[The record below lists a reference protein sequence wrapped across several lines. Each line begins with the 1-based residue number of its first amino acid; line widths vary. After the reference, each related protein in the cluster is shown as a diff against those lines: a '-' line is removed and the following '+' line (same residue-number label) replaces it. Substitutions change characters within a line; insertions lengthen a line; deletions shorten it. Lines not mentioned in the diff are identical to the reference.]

1 MDKLKRFLEGAVVIP
16 YNENVLKVINQACHN
31 FYNGKNDDKFSIMEN
46 LAEYFL
52 VGIENRAFLSALNAA
67 VAEEGSLT
75 TLPIGVVQRLAGY
88 SCYCMVME
96 EADKRDSSILA
107 TIFMNFILL
116 VKRRI
121 NRIPCGD
128 LIQEMYRKH
137 ISYYLKVIDR
147 LDDTGD
153 LTLIQNIAESDDSL
167 SYFKDLEDDDDMD
180 VKLKKL
186 AKSSAFYE
194 YQKIFNNKDLQEISD
209 PFVKVFIALCKFKNR
224 MKYCYYDFPF
234 YDATMNLL
242 SEDESKTRKSIQ
254 KITESLKPYAAK
266 YIKDLYSDSSLLLR
280 LAKGETDTC
289 LNNILAIQLNIKEF
303 CVYLYYELLI
313 DNILKQVYDGE

>member
-31 FYNGKNDDKFSIMEN
+31 FYNGENDDKFRIMEN
-46 LAEYFL
+46 LAVYFL

-96 EADKRDSSILA
+96 EADIRDSSILA

-116 VKRRI
+116 VKRHI

-167 SYFKDLEDDDDMD
+167 SYFKDLEDDDDID

-194 YQKIFNNKDLQEISD
+194 YQKIFNNKDLQVISD
-209 PFVKVFIALCKFKNR
+209 PFVKVFITLCKFKNR

-242 SEDESKTRKSIQ
+242 SEEESKTRKSIQ
-254 KITESLKPYAAK
+254 KIAESLKPYATK
-266 YIKDLYSDSSLLLR
+266 YIKDLYSASSLLLR

-289 LNNILAIQLNIKEF
+289 LNNISAIQLNIKEF

>member
-46 LAEYFL
+46 LVEYFL

-96 EADKRDSSILA
+96 EVDKRDSSILA

-137 ISYYLKVIDR
+137 ISYYLKVIDG

-254 KITESLKPYAAK
+254 KITESLKPYAAT

-289 LNNILAIQLNIKEF
+289 LNNISAIQLNIKEF

-313 DNILKQVYDGE
+313 DNILKQIYDGE

>member
-31 FYNGKNDDKFSIMEN
+31 FYNGENDDKFSIMEN

-96 EADKRDSSILA
+96 EADKRDCSILA

-116 VKRRI
+116 VKRHI

-186 AKSSAFYE
+186 AKSSAYYE
-194 YQKIFNNKDLQEISD
+194 YQKIFNNKDLQVISD

-254 KITESLKPYAAK
+254 KITESLKPYATK

-289 LNNILAIQLNIKEF
+289 LNNISAIQLNIKEF

-313 DNILKQVYDGE
+313 DNILKQICDGE